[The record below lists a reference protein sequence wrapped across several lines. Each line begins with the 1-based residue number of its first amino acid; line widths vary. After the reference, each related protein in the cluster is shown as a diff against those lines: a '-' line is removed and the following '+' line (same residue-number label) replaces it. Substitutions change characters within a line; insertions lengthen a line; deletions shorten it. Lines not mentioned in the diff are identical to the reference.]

1 MYEEAKRRGKN
12 GYLFW
17 KTNIFRSG
25 EEMIQYLNELTIKYP
40 IISIEDGLAEE
51 DWDNWKKLTEVL
63 GNKVQL
69 VGDDLFVTNFK
80 RLQKGVNKRETSI
93 TPIS

>member
-1 MYEEAKRRGKN
+1 M
-12 GYLFW
+12 FW
-17 KTNIFRSG
+17 KTNIFRTG

-63 GNKVQL
+63 GWKPESTL
-69 VGDDLFVTNFK
+69 KDALK
-80 RLQKGVNKRETSI
+80 SAWLWEQKIRS
-93 TPIS
+93 